1 MTPGVEAELDRIF
14 AIWRECRQ
22 KFGTGGDML
31 FGKFTV
37 VDAMFAP
44 VVMRFVTYGVKLDSS
59 AKAYTDAIFA
69 LPAIQEWVAAA
80 CNESES
86 IAHFKM

>member
-1 MTPGVEAELDRIF
+1 
-14 AIWRECRQ
+14 
-22 KFGTGGDML
+22 
-31 FGKFTV
+31 
-37 VDAMFAP
+37 AMFAP
-44 VVMRFVTYGVKLDSS
+44 VVMRFVTYEVKLDSE
-59 AKAYTDAIFA
+59 AKAYADAILA